1 MSSKKSQVRSGPPQV
16 EAERQ
21 IARRQASLEMLQGL
35 DCLRAVPAAE
45 LARLLDHCT
54 LRAFP
59 AGAELF
65 NYQLQTRYFY
75 LVLGGTL
82 QLRLH
87 DKDGQQVLVGVLSR
101 GDCVGEGMLFGD
113 LFRNSGVFAQT
124 TCYLLQIPLVDLRP
138 LLSAMP
144 LFTAALRQVYTRRL
158 VESTLARVPML
169 GRLLPVERAGL
180 AELMQPAHFGRGSLI
195 IEEGQPGSALYIIEV
210 GQVVVE
216 QHGETVA
223 TLKEGNF
230 FGEMSLLLS
239 APHRASV
246 RAVIPTDLLKLPA
259 AEFHNL
265 LDQRPD
271 LESQMRTIIER
282 RIQNGD
288 TMRDDSNRSRELV
301 TAVNRGLLRGT
312 HLLVRTPE
320 LCPPGC
326 QLCVTACTTRHGAP
340 RIQLNGT
347 AVGAFDVLDA
357 CRQCSAGA
365 ECVESCPEDAFDWD
379 ERGALTINDRCTGC
393 GACVD
398 ACPYGVIS
406 QVALEPEKHIGP
418 LWSLF
423 ASLKK
428 LGAQPTI
435 PLEQARPSRRA
446 DKCDLCHGYADLACR
461 TDCPTGSLKLV
472 PVEELFPL

>member
-1 MSSKKSQVRSGPPQV
+1 M
-16 EAERQ
+16 RQ
-21 IARRQASLEMLQGL
+21 IARRQAALEMLQGL
-35 DCLRAVPAAE
+35 DCLRVVPAAE
-45 LARLLDHCT
+45 LERLLDYCT
-54 LRAFP
+54 LRVFP

-65 NYQLQTRYFY
+65 SYQLQTRYFY
-75 LVLGGTL
+75 LVLQGTL

-87 DKDGQQVLVGVLSR
+87 DKDGQEVLVGVLSR

-113 LFRNSGVFAQT
+113 LFRNIGIFAQT
-124 TCYLLQIPLVDLRP
+124 TCYLLQIPLANLRP
-138 LLSAMP
+138 LLPALP
-144 LFTAALRQVYTRRL
+144 TFTTALRHVYTRRL
-158 VESTLARVPML
+158 IESTLARVPML
-169 GRLLPVERAGL
+169 GRLLPVERAVL

-216 QHGETVA
+216 QGGETVA
-223 TLKEGNF
+223 TLKEGGF

-259 AEFHNL
+259 AEFHRL

-271 LESQMRTIIER
+271 LEIQMRSIIEQR
-282 RIQNGD
+282 LKNGD
-288 TMRDDSNRSRELV
+288 TMRDDANRIRELV
-301 TAVNRGLLRGT
+301 TGVNRGLLRGT

-326 QLCVTACTTRHGAP
+326 ELCVTACTTRHGAP
-340 RIQLNGT
+340 RLQLNGT
-347 AVGAFDVLDA
+347 AVGVFDVFDA

-365 ECVESCPEDAFDWD
+365 ECVESCPEDAFEWD

-393 GACVD
+393 AACVS
-398 ACPYGVIS
+398 ACPYGVID
-406 QVALEPEKHIGP
+406 QVALAPGHQSGP
-418 LWSLF
+418 LWALF
-423 ASLKK
+423 ATLKK
-428 LGAQPTI
+428 LTLPPTI
-435 PLEQARPSRRA
+435 PLEQARPSQRA
-446 DKCDLCHGYADLACR
+446 NKCDLCHGYADLACR
-461 TDCPTGSLKLV
+461 TICPTGSLKLV